1 MTSKASRAGAA
12 PRAAGWPLGRRLF
25 LAQALV
31 LIAAILTAGAV
42 AAVVGPPLF
51 HSHLIQTGH
60 TADSPELVHIEQAYL
75 DASTTSLV
83 VALVVAT
90 GCALTVT
97 WYLTRRIKQPL
108 DTLTQAAARLSAGH
122 YDTRVPDTDAG
133 AEIDTLSE
141 AFNHMA
147 GKLEGIEDNRR
158 RLLSDL
164 AHELRT
170 PLATISAHLEA
181 LTDGITEW
189 NSGTA
194 RILTEQTERLTRLVV
209 DINDVSRAE
218 EGRIAL
224 DVSPS
229 PAAELVNRAVEQA
242 RTAYQAKGVHLAHT
256 LGPEI
261 TVLADPQRI
270 GQVLTNLLTNALR
283 HTPKGGCVTI
293 STAPKV
299 DQCVI
304 SVTDTGEGMT
314 PDQLAHIFERF
325 YRGDT
330 ARDRDAGG
338 SGIGLTIAKAL
349 TEIHGGT
356 LTASSQGPGAGS
368 TFVVALPAA
377 DQGEPLIA
385 GSTAPLAAAHTQRR

>member
-1 MTSKASRAGAA
+1 MTSHPPRHGAS
-12 PRAAGWPLGRRLF
+12 PRAAGWSLGRRLF

-31 LIAAILTAGAV
+31 LVAAILTAGAV

-51 HSHLIQTGH
+51 HAHLIQTGH

-75 DASTTSLV
+75 DASSTSLV

-90 GCALTVT
+90 GCALVVT

-108 DTLTQAAARLSAGH
+108 DILTEAATRLSAGH

-133 AEIDTLSE
+133 AEINTLSE
-141 AFNHMA
+141 AFNTMA

-170 PLATISAHLEA
+170 PVATISAHLEA

-189 NSGTA
+189 NGVTA
-194 RILTEQTERLTRLVV
+194 RTLTEQTERLARLVV

-218 EGRIAL
+218 EGRISL
-224 DVSPS
+224 DIGPNVAS
-229 PAAELVNRAVEQA
+229 ELVSRAVELA
-242 RTAYQAKGVHLAHT
+242 KTAYRAKGVVLDQS
-256 LGPEI
+256 LGPQV
-261 TVLADPQRI
+261 TVMADPQRV
-270 GQVLTNLLTNALR
+270 GQVLTNLLSNALR
-283 HTPKGGCVTI
+283 HTPSGGRVTV
-293 STAPKV
+293 SVSPQGH
-299 DQCVI
+299 QCVI
-304 SVTDTGEGMT
+304 TVTDTGEGMT
-314 PDQLAHIFERF
+314 ADQLTHIFERF

-349 TEIHGGT
+349 TEAHKGT
-356 LTASSQGPGAGS
+356 LTASSQGPGLGS
-368 TFVVALPAA
+368 TFVLSLPAA
-377 DQGEPLIA
+377 DQGELLTA
-385 GSTAPLAAAHTQRR
+385 GSTTSLAAAQTQTR

>member
-1 MTSKASRAGAA
+1 MTGRGLGVGRLRAG
-12 PRAAGWPLGRRLF
+12 GWPLGRRLF

-31 LIAAILTAGAV
+31 VIAAILTAAAV

-51 HSHLIQTGH
+51 HTHLIQTGH
-60 TADSPELVHIEQAYL
+60 SADSPELVHIERAYL
-75 DASTTSLV
+75 DASTTSLL

-90 GCALTVT
+90 CCALSVT

-181 LTDGITEW
+181 LSDGVADW
-189 NSGTA
+189 NGSTA
-194 RILTEQTERLTRLVV
+194 RVLTEQTERLTRLVV

-224 DVSPS
+224 DLGPCVASD
-229 PAAELVNRAVEQA
+229 LVTRAVEQVQ
-242 RTAYQAKGVHLAHT
+242 TAYLAKGVALAES
-256 LGPEI
+256 LGPHV
-261 TVLADPQRI
+261 TLMADPQRI
-270 GQVLTNLLTNALR
+270 GQVLTNLLSNALR
-283 HTPKGGCVTI
+283 HTPSGGRVTVSASAKGN
-293 STAPKV
+293 
-299 DQCVI
+299 QCEI
-304 SVTDTGEGMT
+304 TVTDTGEGMT
-314 PDQLAHIFERF
+314 PDQLSHIFERF

-349 TEIHGGT
+349 AETHGGS
-356 LTASSQGPGAGS
+356 LTASSEGPGRGS
-368 TFVVALPAA
+368 SFVLTLPAA
-377 DQGEPLIA
+377 A
-385 GSTAPLAAAHTQRR
+385 